1 MRKRNGDK
9 HIWFSR
15 AEAQELQRKAKK
27 ACLSEAGLIRLLIK
41 GYEPKEK
48 PDDRFYDVMRELS
61 AIGNNINQLAAKAN
75 TLGFIDAPMLKNE
88 AEKWNK
94 FQAEVERHYLRPD
107 KSGMK
112 WQ

>member
-1 MRKRNGDK
+1 MRKRNVDK

-107 KSGMK
+107 KSRMK

>member
-1 MRKRNGDK
+1 MRKRNVDK

-94 FQAEVERHYLRPD
+94 FQAEVERHYLCPD
-107 KSGMK
+107 KSAMK

>member
-1 MRKRNGDK
+1 
-9 HIWFSR
+9 
-15 AEAQELQRKAKK
+15 
-27 ACLSEAGLIRLLIK
+27 
-41 GYEPKEK
+41 
-48 PDDRFYDVMRELS
+48 
-61 AIGNNINQLAAKAN
+61 
-75 TLGFIDAPMLKNE
+75 MLKNE